1 MSSTN
6 AISERFVTA
15 RKLAEPLP
23 GYPGELPATLEDAY
37 AIQDVSI
44 ERWPDKVAGW
54 KVGMVP
60 APFRPK
66 FAVDRIAGP
75 IFETTVVRVA
85 AGATQTMPIYEGG
98 FAAVEAEFI
107 LQLGQSVSPSQ
118 AEYSDEELAK
128 LVSAMYVG
136 VEIASSPLATINES
150 GPCAIISDFGNNAGL
165 IVGPEISDWSSRA
178 LGDLKALVT
187 VDNRIV
193 GDATANAIVGGPL
206 QALRF
211 LLQTCAER
219 ELTLS
224 KGALISTGAA
234 TGVHDVTVASRAR
247 VGFPP
252 FGWFEIEFEAIPP
265 KQ

>member
-1 MSSTN
+1 MSNTN

-15 RKLAEPLP
+15 RKSAEPLTDF
-23 GYPGELPATLEDAY
+23 PGELPATLEEAY
-37 AIQDVSI
+37 AIQTASM
-44 ERWPDKVAGW
+44 ESWPDKVAGW

-60 APFRPK
+60 APYRPK

-75 IFETTVVRVA
+75 IFNSTVVRVA
-85 AGATQTMPIYEGG
+85 AGATQRMPIYEGG

-107 LQLGQSVSPSQ
+107 LQLGESIAPSK
-118 AEYSDEELAK
+118 AEYSNHELAQ

-136 VEIASSPLATINES
+136 VEIASSPLATINEL

-165 IVGPEISDWSSRA
+165 VVGPEVPDWSARA
-178 LGDLKALVT
+178 LGDLKVLVA
-187 VDNRIV
+187 VDDKIV
-193 GDATANAIVGGPL
+193 GDATADAIIGGPL

-219 ELTLS
+219 GLTLS
-224 KGALISTGAA
+224 EGALISTGAA
-234 TGVHDVTVASRAR
+234 TGVHDVTVGSRAR
-247 VGFPP
+247 VGYPP
-252 FGWFEIEFEAIPP
+252 FGWFEIEFEAMSP